1 MQARSIG
8 ESGGVGGVPLFLAAA
23 IFLKFTCIKMDYR
36 GVAPSPLLVVGHIR
50 NGRENEESKS
60 EIKR

>member
-8 ESGGVGGVPLFLAAA
+8 ESGGGGVPLFLAAA
-23 IFLKFTCIKMDYR
+23 IFLKFTCIKMEYR
-36 GVAPSPLLVVGHIR
+36 GVAPPLLVVEHIR
-50 NGRENEESKS
+50 NGRKNEESKS